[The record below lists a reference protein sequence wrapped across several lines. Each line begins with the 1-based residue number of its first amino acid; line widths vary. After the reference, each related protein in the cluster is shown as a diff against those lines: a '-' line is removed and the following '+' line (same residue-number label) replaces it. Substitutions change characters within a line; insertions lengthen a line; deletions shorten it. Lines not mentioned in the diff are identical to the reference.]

1 MDVKQETGGCE
12 YLLGTEGEGKCADV
26 SYEQEQGQ
34 TIIIIKQDIDEDM
47 MNKDTTIHNEIESEE
62 DKRLS
67 PMIECSEEKS
77 YRCLQCSK
85 TFMDEST
92 LILHL
97 KACFREEGSV
107 SSLRTKLDMSFKC
120 PHCDKNFESQ
130 DHLMTIVSTTH

>member
-26 SYEQEQGQ
+26 SYEQEQ
-34 TIIIIKQDIDEDM
+34 D
-47 MNKDTTIHNEIESEE
+47 EIESEE